1 LLIARQ
7 LTVFVSAEA
16 PEGVASWLTQHQP
29 RYTIW
34 YSLQNGGGSM
44 DDIVYDDKVYENR
57 LRRKA
62 ARLGLALR
70 KSRARRLHLNNLGGY
85 RIIDPY
91 HNFIVAGER
100 FDLSLEEVEAF
111 LDDYEQELYKET
123 RPVRVE

>member
-1 LLIARQ
+1 
-7 LTVFVSAEA
+7 
-16 PEGVASWLTQHQP
+16 
-29 RYTIW
+29 
-34 YSLQNGGGSM
+34 M

-70 KSRARRLHLNNLGGY
+70 KSRARRLHLNDRGGY
-85 RIIDPY
+85 RIVDPY

-111 LDDYEQELYKET
+111 LDDYEQELYEET

>member
-1 LLIARQ
+1 
-7 LTVFVSAEA
+7 
-16 PEGVASWLTQHQP
+16 
-29 RYTIW
+29 
-34 YSLQNGGGSM
+34 M

-70 KSRARRLHLNNLGGY
+70 KSRARRLYLNNQGGY
-85 RIIDPY
+85 RIVDPY

-111 LDDYEQELYKET
+111 LDDYEQELYEDT